1 MNRAAKGTY
10 MTWFDLLL
18 ILILVLSIGF
28 AAVRGAIRELATLF
42 ALALA
47 ALVAYLLFN
56 PLLGTFGLKGSVFG
70 MAGLAA
76 VLLGVFFLV
85 FYTAGHIGL
94 KRLHFSRKMRLA
106 DRIGGASFGL
116 LRGLALIG
124 LGFLGYAYYQDQNNR
139 PDAIN
144 DAMLLPVAES
154 AANFFE
160 GLAPKH
166 DSQDIITPDQ
176 IKDEVNAADAG
187 YARGDR
193 AALNEI
199 MTTATTSDVA
209 IANDTPAPSETDQI
223 ASILNEDENGG
234 Q

>member
-1 MNRAAKGTY
+1 

-18 ILILVLSIGF
+18 IAILILSIGF
-28 AAVRGAIRELATLF
+28 ATIRGAIRELATLA
-42 ALALA
+42 ALGLA
-47 ALVAYLLFN
+47 AFIAYLLFN
-56 PLLGTFGLKGSVFG
+56 PLLGALGLKGSIFG

-76 VLLGVFFLV
+76 VLLGLFFVVL
-85 FYTAGHIGL
+85 YIGAHLGL
-94 KRLHFSRKMRLA
+94 KRLYLTDKMRMA

-116 LRGLALIG
+116 LRGMALIG
-124 LGFLGYAYYQDQNNR
+124 LGFLGYAYYQDQPNR

-144 DAMLLPVAES
+144 KAMLLPLAQAS
-154 AANFFE
+154 ANFFE

-166 DSQDIITPDQ
+166 DSKEIITPDK
-176 IKDEVNAADAG
+176 IEEKINAADAG

-199 MTTATTSDVA
+199 VSTATTSDDESGGGTVQTNA
-209 IANDTPAPSETDQI
+209 PAEDPIAD
-223 ASILNEDENGG
+223 ILNEDDNDG